1 MVEEGMVSDMVV
13 ESGFVRVTGEEKSG
27 VVV

>member
-1 MVEEGMVSDMVV
+1 MVEEGMVFDV
-13 ESGFVRVTGEEKSG
+13 EVEYGFVRVTGKEKSG